1 MKMPEDESTPE
12 KRTDKIFRQMDK
24 NMDGKLSLEE
34 FIEVGLWYIPTDL
47 YQSHTITLWNIPKH
61 VVVKLKNNS
70 IWVLLN
76 LKRRIYMES
85 SYSLVKSVLGL
96 MFRYKPIDFVLFVW
110 FHHIEQWFLR
120 KNFKHQ
126 ISIPFFLVRN

>member
-47 YQSHTITLWNIPKH
+47 YQSHTQHYHT
-61 VVVKLKNNS
+61 
-70 IWVLLN
+70 
-76 LKRRIYMES
+76 ME
-85 SYSLVKSVLGL
+85 YT
-96 MFRYKPIDFVLFVW
+96 
-110 FHHIEQWFLR
+110 
-120 KNFKHQ
+120 
-126 ISIPFFLVRN
+126 